1 MGAGDFTA
9 PTREHLKVESG
20 GRCCAPWCGGDT
32 DAMGSAGKKTSV
44 GEAAHIRGNNDGRPP
59 RDASSA
65 ARTKIRRASAR
76 YDSNMTNEQRAH
88 AHNGIWMCKNH
99 HKVIDDD
106 PDAYPTALL
115 TQWKKAAA
123 RVQRARVKSIALPRQ
138 GLFTAHTTLS
148 SVGQIEILRGKLDEF
163 MKRSGVASA
172 WGEVLASHLSGLW
185 AELALN
191 AFTHADAVTARV
203 RTTPT
208 SITLEYEEKLPFGVS
223 DLLNATEARGGASEL
238 RLWNAHVSPAF
249 VLTSAAIGATRT
261 WVATDLA
268 TAPDIDD
275 PCTVFDP
282 QDEDLQRMNECGSI
296 HVVVSRV
303 SFSGS
308 RLEAAA
314 ILMSAKRVPVMV
326 TFSDEVDRLRLM
338 ALTNA
343 RNAVGVSV
351 VEYGERTLYL
361 APSLHVA
368 S

>member
-106 PDAYPTALL
+106 PDLYPAGLL

-123 RVQRARVKSIALPRQ
+123 RAQVARVKRISLPEP
-138 GLFTAHTTLS
+138 GLFTAQMTLRHER
-148 SVGQIEILRGKLDEF
+148 EIDVIRTALDEF
-163 MKRSGVASA
+163 MKRSGVGSA
-172 WGEVLASHLSGLW
+172 WGDVLASHVSGLW

-191 AFTHADAVTARV
+191 AFTHGAAATARV
-203 RTTPT
+203 KTTPT
-208 SITLEYEEKLPFGVS
+208 SIKLEYDEKSPFGS
-223 DLLNATEARGGASEL
+223 SELLDATEPRGGAGEL
-238 RLWNAHVSPAF
+238 RLWNDYVSPEF
-249 VLTSAAIGATRT
+249 VLTDATDGATRT
-261 WVATDLA
+261 WVVTNLA
-268 TAPDIDD
+268 TAPNLHD
-275 PCTVFDP
+275 PCTV
-282 QDEDLQRMNECGSI
+282 MNPSAADFRRLSGCGSI
-296 HVVVSRV
+296 HVVVHRISL
-303 SFSGS
+303 SGS

-314 ILMSAKRVPVMV
+314 ILASAQRVPVMV
-326 TFSDEVDRLRLM
+326 TFSDEVDRRRLL
-338 ALTNA
+338 ALVDSP
-343 RNAVGVSV
+343 NAVGVSV
-351 VEYGERTLYL
+351 VEYGERVLYL
-361 APSLHVA
+361 APSLGIP